1 MNATEH
7 RAQIGLVAV
16 IGLILW
22 FGLHP
27 FDFARDNNVEWL
39 DPGPGLRF
47 GDSGL
52 AVSTKAFT
60 WPSDIGPAAVTVE
73 MWVRASRVSDVE
85 PRAWLVLMDDSK
97 LTPLGVRQ
105 EGGDLVVWD
114 AVTNPGGERW
124 YNDFRVPY
132 AMRPGINQHIAITS
146 HDDGPLIYIGGSRA
160 GTYAG
165 YPIPLARKGEPFGG
179 RLVVGAGPPWVTPWM
194 GDVLG
199 LALYDRALTATEVE
213 QHANA
218 GPGSGFAELARNSG
232 AIGAYQF
239 DAGGG
244 TSVQDKA
251 GGEHDLNLPE
261 YFRPPG
267 RGLLLS
273 VDPAERTAPWNL
285 SDALLNVLG
294 FAPLGFLI
302 SLVLRKH
309 VKPIPLIL
317 SAMLVGFVVSL
328 GIEWAQSLT
337 VTRSSSSQDLVLN
350 TVGSLVGAVAAGAHS
365 RIQGGE
371 NNNQP

>member
-1 MNATEH
+1 MNETDR

-22 FGLHP
+22 FGLNP
-27 FDFARDNNVEWL
+27 FDFARINNVEWL

-52 AVSTKAFT
+52 AVSEQAFT
-60 WPSDIGPAAVTVE
+60 WPSDTGPAAVTVD
-73 MWVRASRVSDVE
+73 MWVRASRVSDTE

-114 AVTNPGGERW
+114 AVTNPDGERW

-132 AMRPGINQHIAITS
+132 AMRPGIEQHIAITS
-146 HDDGPLIYIGGSRA
+146 HEDGPLIYIDGSSA

-194 GDVLG
+194 GEVLG

-232 AIGAYQF
+232 AVGAYQF

-244 TSVQDKA
+244 TSVQDQA
-251 GGEHDLNLPE
+251 GGGHDLKIPE

-267 RGLLLS
+267 RGLLRS
-273 VDPAERTAPWNL
+273 VDPAERTALWNVG
-285 SDALLNVLG
+285 DAILNVLG

-302 SLVLRKH
+302 SIVLRKH
-309 VKPIPLIL
+309 VKPTSLIL
-317 SAMLVGFVVSL
+317 TATMVGFVVSL
-328 GIEWAQSLT
+328 GIEWTQSLMI
-337 VTRSSSSQDLVLN
+337 TRSSSLQDLVLN
-350 TVGSLVGAVAAGAHS
+350 TVGSLVGAVAALASS
-365 RIQGGE
+365 RLRGRE
-371 NNNQP
+371 NNTKA